1 MKRTITTLITL
12 LFCIAVFADNGMW
25 LPSQIQER
33 IADMQ
38 SKGFKLTAQDIY
50 NINSSSIKD
59 AVVHFNGGC
68 SGELISDNGLLITN
82 YHCGY
87 SQIQAH
93 SSVDHDYLADG
104 FWAMTIDEELPNKSC
119 YVDFLVR
126 MEDVTE
132 KVLKGV
138 TEDMTEDERVAQIE
152 KNSEPLIRAASDEG
166 VGYSAVVKPLYYG
179 NQYFIWVYQTFTDVR
194 LVGAPPTAIGKFGG
208 DTDNWMWPR
217 HTGDFSLFRIYT
229 DKNGNPADY
238 SPENIPFQPERKFKL
253 SVKERIEGDFTFV
266 YGYPGTTKEYVY
278 SEEVRFISEISDPA
292 KHNLR
297 TLRLDVQEKYMSGDR
312 AVRIQY
318 ASKNSSVSNAW
329 KKWEGEMKGIRKMN
343 TVQTKR
349 EFEEAFKV
357 WAADKPEYAGLI
369 DRFAELYSSYIPL
382 ASAKDYYSEAI
393 TANEIISFANTLR
406 SAVSRGS
413 TEKSIFNTIDDY
425 FKNYFLPIDQ
435 ESFKL
440 IFAEYQRSV
449 PDNFKPDYFFDKL
462 KEYGST
468 DKWVDAIFAKSAL
481 TTEDGAKSIVMR
493 ALEAKDY
500 AKVLDSDP
508 AFEFANEFKKH
519 YQSLIAA
526 PLEELTAEINLLY
539 RSYMKGQMEFD
550 TARTFFP
557 DANSTLRVSYGQIDG
572 YSPKDAVYYKPF
584 STLDGVMQKDN
595 PEIFDYN
602 IPQKLRD
609 IYAAKDFGR
618 WELNGTVPICFIA
631 TNHTSGGNS
640 GSPVID
646 AEGNLMGINFDR
658 VWEGTMSDIV
668 FDPDICRNI
677 SLDMRYVMFIIDKVA
692 GCHRLLDEIEVIDF

>member
-1 MKRTITTLITL
+1 MRKFCLVVLSIVLCSNL
-12 LFCIAVFADNGMW
+12 LADNGMW
-25 LPSQIQER
+25 LPSQIGER

-38 SKGFKLTAQDIY
+38 SKGFKLTAEDIY
-50 NINSSSIKD
+50 SINQSSIKD

-68 SGELISDNGLLITN
+68 SGEIISDNGLLITN

-93 SSVDHDYLADG
+93 SSVEHDYLADG
-104 FWAMTIDEELPNKSC
+104 FWAMTMGEELPNKSC

-126 MEDVTE
+126 MEDVTD

-138 TEDMTEDERVAQIE
+138 TPEMSEAEREAKIQA
-152 KNSEPLIRAASDEG
+152 NSEPLIRAASDEG

-208 DTDNWMWPR
+208 DTDNWSWPR

-238 SPENIPFQPERKFKL
+238 SPDNIPFQPERKFKL
-253 SVKERIEGDFTFV
+253 SVKERVEGDFTFV
-266 YGYPGTTKEYVY
+266 YGYPGTTKEYIY

-297 TLRLDVQEKYMSGDR
+297 TLRLGVQEKYMSADQ

-329 KKWEGEMKGIRKMN
+329 KKWEGEMKGINKMK

-349 EFEEAFKV
+349 EFEAAFRK
-357 WAADKPEYAGLI
+357 WAADKPEYAPLM
-369 DRFAELYSSYIPL
+369 DRFAELYAEYIPL
-382 ASAKDYYSEAI
+382 AFAKDYYTEAI
-393 TANEIISFANTLR
+393 NANEIIAFATSLR
-406 SAVSRGS
+406 NAVSRKS
-413 TEKSIFNTIDDY
+413 SEKSINSTIDDY
-425 FKNYFLPIDQ
+425 FKNYFLSIDK

-440 IFAEYQRSV
+440 IFAEYQKNV
-449 PDNFKPDYFFDKL
+449 PDNFKPAYFSEKIS
-462 KEYGST
+462 KYGT
-468 DKWVDAIFAKSAL
+468 VDAWVDDIFARSAL
-481 TTEDGAKSIVMR
+481 TSASGSKSIVKK
-493 ALEAKDY
+493 ALDAKDF
-500 AKVLDSDP
+500 AKVLDADP
-508 AFEFANEFKKH
+508 AFEFADKFRTH
-519 YQSLIAA
+519 YQKEIAA
-526 PLEELTAEINLLY
+526 PLEDITAQITLQY

-550 TARTFFP
+550 TERTFFP
-557 DANSTLRVSYGQIDG
+557 DANSTLRVAYGKIDG
-572 YSPKDAVYYKPF
+572 YTPKDAVYYKPF
-584 STLDGVMQKDN
+584 STLEGVMQKDN
-595 PEIFDYN
+595 PDIFDYN

-609 IYAAKDFGR
+609 IYAAKDYGR

-646 AEGNLMGINFDR
+646 ADGNLMGINFDR

-677 SLDMRYVMFIIDKVA
+677 SLDMRYVMFIIDKLA
-692 GCHRLLDEIEVIDF
+692 GCQRLLDEIEVVE